1 MSAAAAA
8 AAPAAPDELDEV
20 VELDDEEEE
29 EIRAENARP
38 YPADLPAG
46 PEAAT
51 VDEMRKVLEVVELG
65 VRNVEVDF
73 ARPGNVGHARAFR
86 KLQTKLNVLRFQA
99 MSFKWSPGF
108 VNVLRQA
115 RYMRVLPILGD
126 SAGGAPKS
134 RLRREGKC
142 CQVCG
147 TEEHACEYVFELLGS
162 PCVQHPKRDANGRT
176 MLKCEPCE
184 LSAEFERLQ
193 GEDAWIAEETDRQK
207 SAKCPT
213 WSKRPPPGYLGMF
226 AVGSTCLQRVR
237 LAMWAQSFMVNLA
250 GTADDRLSLV
260 APEALERRAADGSIP
275 MPTANDDRARQK
287 LQQIERAEALLRA
300 GSGAGVGASMPVPD
314 SYVGYQRPI
323 WDRVVEWN
331 KMARANTE
339 GCLLLPQALRGQ
351 KLLDRDDNEWDAVQ
365 CFRRWKDD
373 REGERESDS
382 SATEEDSE
390 DEDYSESRSE
400 EEDDSDADPDADD
413 GPPSARVKRRR
424 PAGGGPARPRK
435 KKKKRRRGHG
445 HGHGHGH
452 GRRHARDRDRGAPKR
467 KRASR
472 EEDDGEREV
481 GRAAPAQG
489 PEGPPPRKRR
499 QRVIHDDEE
508 EASGS
513 GAQALAEEPTD
524 DHGFSVRELAAATAH
539 SIAEQGGAPK
549 SSRAG
554 GAGASDEPPPE
565 EEEEEEE
572 ERDEEEHGPPA
583 DDEDR
588 LTDPGSDRDDDGED
602 GAAAPAA
609 AAAPPSGE
617 ALAQARV
624 VAQLLAHA
632 HSEAAAAVAAAAA
645 RATAEADLARSVRR
659 AQARFERQR
668 QAAAHLVAH
677 FGLEGMGL
685 AVEAAA

>member
-1 MSAAAAA
+1 MSGTATD
-8 AAPAAPDELDEV
+8 APAPSPAPSPAPAELDEV
-20 VELDDEEEE
+20 VELDDDEEE
-29 EIRAENARP
+29 EIRAENARS

-73 ARPGNVGHARAFR
+73 ERPGNVGHARAFR

-108 VNVLRQA
+108 VTVLRQA
-115 RYMRVLPILGD
+115 RYMRVLPILG
-126 SAGGAPKS
+126 AGGNAGAAPKS

-162 PCVQHPKRDANGRT
+162 PCVQHAKRDANGRT

-237 LAMWAQSFMVNLA
+237 LAMWAQSFVVNLA
-250 GTADDRLSLV
+250 GTADERLGRI
-260 APEALERRAADGSIP
+260 APAELERREANGSIH
-275 MPTANDDRARQK
+275 MPTATEERARTF
-287 LQQIERAEALLRA
+287 LQQIERAESLLRA
-300 GSGAGVGASMPVPD
+300 GSSAGVGASMPVPD
-314 SYVGYQRPI
+314 SYLGYQRPI

-339 GCLLLPQALRGQ
+339 AYPLLPQALRGQ
-351 KLLDRDDNEWDAVQ
+351 KLLDRADNEWDAVQ

-400 EEDDSDADPDADD
+400 EEEEEDADADADADD

-424 PAGGGPARPRK
+424 PAGGGPARK
-435 KKKKRRRGHG
+435 KKKKRRHG

-489 PEGPPPRKRR
+489 AEGPPPRKRR

-508 EASGS
+508 EPGGS
-513 GAQALAEEPTD
+513 GAQALAEEATD

-539 SIAEQGGAPK
+539 SIAEQGAAPK

-554 GAGASDEPPPE
+554 GAGASDEPPPSD
-565 EEEEEEE
+565 EEE

-588 LTDPGSDRDDDGED
+588 LTDPGSDRDDDGD
-602 GAAAPAA
+602 AA
-609 AAAPPSGE
+609 AAAPSSE